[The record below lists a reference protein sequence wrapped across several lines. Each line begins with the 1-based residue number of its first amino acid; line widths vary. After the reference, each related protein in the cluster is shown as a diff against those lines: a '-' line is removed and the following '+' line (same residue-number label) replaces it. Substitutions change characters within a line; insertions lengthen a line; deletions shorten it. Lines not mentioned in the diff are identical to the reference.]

1 MPSYSFTE
9 ILANAKHSGENV
21 SYFISDNWLQGRTT
35 YGGMSAALCLH
46 ASKLLHA
53 DLPPLRSA
61 QINFVGPASGDVEAT
76 SRVLRRGKSVS
87 FIEVELHGEKGLATH
102 AVFCFGEARD
112 SRLAASFGEK
122 PVLRER
128 ADCPAFHNPK
138 KQPVFAAQ
146 FESLLAEGDHPISSS
161 DKNAVKLWIRHR
173 DEAAT
178 DLVALMGVA
187 DMPPPAVLPM
197 FETFAPIS
205 SMNWSLNF
213 LNENPATEDRWWLFE
228 SVAEH
233 ARDGYSSQDMRI
245 WNSSGELVVTARQNI
260 AIFY

>member
-1 MPSYSFTE
+1 MLSHSFTE
-9 ILANAKHSGENV
+9 ILANAKPGGENIA
-21 SYFISDNWLQGRTT
+21 YFISDNWLQGRTT

-46 ASKLLHA
+46 AGTLLHA
-53 DLPPLRSA
+53 GLPPLRSA
-61 QINFVGPASGDVEAT
+61 QINFVGPASGDVVAK
-76 SRVLRRGKSVS
+76 SRILRRGKSVS
-87 FIEVELHGEKGLATH
+87 FLEVELHGEKGLATH
-102 AVFCFGEARD
+102 AVFCFGEARE
-112 SRLAASFGEK
+112 SRLAADFGVK
-122 PVLRER
+122 PLPRKRV
-128 ADCPAFHNPK
+128 DCPSFHDPK

-146 FESLLAEGDHPISSS
+146 FESLLVEGDHPVSSS
-161 DKNAVKLWIRHR
+161 DRNAVMLWIRHR
-173 DEAAT
+173 DAAAT
-178 DLVALMGVA
+178 DLVALIGVA

-197 FETFAPIS
+197 FRTFAPIS

-213 LNENPATEDRWWLFE
+213 LSESPVTEDRWWLFE